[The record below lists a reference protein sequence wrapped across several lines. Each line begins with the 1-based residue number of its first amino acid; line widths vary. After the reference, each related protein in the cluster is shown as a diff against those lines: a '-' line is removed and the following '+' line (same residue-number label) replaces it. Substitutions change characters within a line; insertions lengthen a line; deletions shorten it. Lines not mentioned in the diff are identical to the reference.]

1 MWPRAHTTFVIRRS
15 RLALVTKV
23 VEMLDVNVVRNDKK
37 ILQDISWQI
46 DADERWVIL
55 GPNGAGKTT
64 LMHILQT
71 LIFPS
76 SGIVEMFGEYLG
88 LVDVFELRP
97 RIGFS
102 SASLLDLFP
111 EHETVLDVV
120 KTSAYSMT
128 GSWREDYERADIA
141 RAESLLDQWGILQL
155 SNRVFKTLSEG
166 EKKRALIARAL
177 MANPEILLLD
187 EPAAGLD
194 LVGRESMISELSRF
208 AKSDTAPVCIL
219 VTHHVEEI
227 PAGFTHLM
235 CLKEGKIV
243 AKGLI
248 EDTLNSQNV
257 SKTFG
262 LDLEITRRETTSG
275 TRWSANIL

>member
-1 MWPRAHTTFVIRRS
+1 MG
-15 RLALVTKV
+15 KV
-23 VEMLDVNVVRNDKK
+23 VELLDVNVVRNNQK

-46 DADERWVIL
+46 DENDRWVIL

-64 LMHILQT
+64 LMQILQT
-71 LIFPS
+71 LVFPS
-76 SGIVEMFGEYLG
+76 TGIVEILGEYLG

-97 RIGFS
+97 RIGLS
-102 SASLLDLFP
+102 SASMLDLFP

-128 GSWREDYERADIA
+128 GTWREDYEKADIS
-141 RAESLLDQWGILQL
+141 RAESLLAQWGIADL
-155 SNRVFKTLSEG
+155 SNRVFRTLSEG
-166 EKKRALIARAL
+166 EKKRVLIARAL
-177 MANPEILLLD
+177 MANPEVLLLD

-194 LVGRESMISELSRF
+194 IVGRESMIAELGKF
-208 AKSDTAPVCIL
+208 AKSESAPVSIL

-227 PAGFTHLM
+227 PEGFTHLL
-235 CLKEGKIV
+235 CLSEGRIV

-248 EDTLNSQNV
+248 DNTLTSENI

-262 LDLEITRRETTSG
+262 LNLEIAKRQTSQG
-275 TRWSANIL
+275 TRWSASLI